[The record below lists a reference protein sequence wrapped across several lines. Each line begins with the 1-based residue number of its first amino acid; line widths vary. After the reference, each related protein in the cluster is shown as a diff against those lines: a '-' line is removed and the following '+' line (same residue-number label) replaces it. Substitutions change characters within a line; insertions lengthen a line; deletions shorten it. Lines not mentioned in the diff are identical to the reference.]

1 MFYLTYRPQTIAELD
16 NSQIRPKISNLL
28 TSKNIPHA
36 LLLLGPRGMGK
47 TSTARIIAKAVN
59 CLENSFAKKGDSF
72 EPCNSCS
79 NCTSI
84 DSGSSPDVVEMDAA
98 SNRGIDEVR
107 RLIRES
113 SFAPMTSR
121 YRVYI
126 IDEAHMITPD
136 AFNALLKTLEEPP
149 ETVIFILATTN
160 EEKLPSTIIS
170 RCLRLPF
177 GRAQKEDIVHMLK
190 RIADSEKIK
199 TDEQLF
205 DLIAINSENSF
216 RDAAKLFEELVMQHM
231 LTFNEAQSY
240 LGIRSKGS
248 LIAIMQQGTLAESM
262 EWIQSF
268 VESGGNVK
276 RAIEDIL
283 EVLRRE
289 LVAKSTNT
297 PSEDGLTFSLREL
310 SQLIKLFHDAYNML
324 RTSPIESLPLEIAVV
339 EFYSTRNK

>member
-1 MFYLTYRPQTIAELD
+1 MYYLTYRPRTIGELD
-16 NSQIRPKISNLL
+16 NSEVRPKIENLL
-28 TSKNIPHA
+28 KSKQIPHA

-59 CLENSFAKKGDSF
+59 CLENSFAKKSDSF
-72 EPCNSCS
+72 EPCNTCS

-126 IDEAHMITPD
+126 IDEAHMITTD

-177 GRAQKEDIVHMLK
+177 GRAQKGDIIHMID
-190 RIADSEKIK
+190 RIAKAEKVELKKELSE
-199 TDEQLF
+199 
-205 DLIAINSENSF
+205 LIATYSENSF
-216 RDAAKLFEELVMQHM
+216 RDAAKLFEELVMQKK
-231 LTFNEAQSY
+231 LTHEDAQNY
-240 LGIRSKGS
+240 MGIRAKGS
-248 LIAIMQQGTLAESM
+248 LISIMQTGTLAESM
-262 EWIQSF
+262 QWIQSF
-268 VESGGNVK
+268 VESGGNIK
-276 RAIEDIL
+276 RAIEDML
-283 EVLRRE
+283 EVLRLE
-289 LVAKSTNT
+289 LVAKSTGQKSVQELSYN
-297 PSEDGLTFSLREL
+297 LREL
-310 SQLIKLFHDAYNML
+310 SQLIKLFHTAYIML
-324 RTSPIESLPLEIAVV
+324 RTSPIESLPLELSVV
-339 EFYSTRNK
+339 EFYNTRN